1 MCCYTAIETLKSA
14 KQAMN
19 DKLQGSVATYSS
31 CGGVVN
37 NQKFERFIAECVS
50 ENFFYHR
57 WIFGK
62 SYKQECV
69 CLMHF
74 ARLAN
79 TLLKDDESSRDNHV
93 FACNFATY
101 SPILIFFHSQIQQ

>member
-1 MCCYTAIETLKSA
+1 MDQKRGHRLITEFLSVLNDLRIFFAERFLGKFAVKRILEIPPHLACVATLPL

-50 ENFFYHR
+50 
-57 WIFGK
+57 
-62 SYKQECV
+62 
-69 CLMHF
+69 CL
-74 ARLAN
+74 LY
-79 TLLKDDESSRDNHV
+79 TSPSPRD
-93 FACNFATY
+93 
-101 SPILIFFHSQIQQ
+101 